1 MIERAIILKIQKEQ
15 PNVQLFIKLILMIN
29 RIYYPQMIAIT
40 VFSSTLLLF
49 LNVSIFIKNHFI
61 ISLNQL
67 IFKCPLYK
75 NNINS
80 YYYVYIFLLMQT
92 IFISIAWHECIHI
105 SFV

>member
-49 LNVSIFIKNHFI
+49 LNVSI
-61 ISLNQL
+61 
-67 IFKCPLYK
+67 
-75 NNINS
+75 

-92 IFISIAWHECIHI
+92 IFISIALI
-105 SFV
+105 SLHGICSKLINIRNRELF